1 MRPRTFLRQ
10 RNLSSQRGKKS
21 FFSSP
26 YPRHN
31 FWCVH
36 VMRLSSSLLLS
47 FILCASYF
55 FLLRLLCLH
64 FSFFCAGTCLEQW
77 RLWCSCCLRR
87 TSVTLCAT
95 SSSSNS
101 ATDRPS
107 SPRANSSC
115 QAAAP
120 ASSAATAAR
129 AQPLAAPTSTG
140 GGEAFFAANANPCR
154 PLLLRSQAVMAH
166 LRRVTCGRCFQPPRK
181 CFPLPPP
188 SSPSLPSPCATL

>member
-36 VMRLSSSLLLS
+36 VMRLSNSLLLS

-107 SPRANSSC
+107 SPRATSTHRDRDKRVPSELRVASSC
-115 QAAAP
+115 CDRVPSEPRVAQAAKGRVP
-120 ASSAATAAR
+120 SERGKNSGLAR
-129 AQPLAAPTSTG
+129 NS
-140 GGEAFFAANANPCR
+140 ED
-154 PLLLRSQAVMAH
+154 
-166 LRRVTCGRCFQPPRK
+166 
-181 CFPLPPP
+181 
-188 SSPSLPSPCATL
+188 SLGPH